1 MKWLI
6 VSFSGGQQ
14 DHDSTRDQERQML
27 LRFNELL
34 VGVFPILREP
44 DYTLKGKS
52 GVDRP
57 EFPDVL
63 PELVGDEQG
72 QICEAK
78 RQAAGR
84 P

>member
-1 MKWLI
+1 MSAVLEGSAGELCAWRRTLLESCVKWLI

-44 DYTLKGKS
+44 DYTLKER
-52 GVDRP
+52 V
-57 EFPDVL
+57 E
-63 PELVGDEQG
+63 
-72 QICEAK
+72 
-78 RQAAGR
+78 
-84 P
+84 

>member
-1 MKWLI
+1 MESCVKWLI

-14 DHDSTRDQERQML
+14 DHDSTRDQERRML

-34 VGVFPILREP
+34 VGVFPFLREP

-52 GVDRP
+52 GVDRL

-72 QICEAK
+72 
-78 RQAAGR
+78 
-84 P
+84 